1 MLSWGNLSKQNN
13 FALTCW
19 LFLGVCKCSKRDL
32 IQTTEADNSLK
43 FSLSQIC
50 FNFHVR
56 TFQNK
61 NNGSDSFST
70 VLTFL
75 NSFLDGTESCC
86 VLFSV
91 EDGMGPYF
99 HFPEKCLLLFSF
111 EIVCPLLW
119 CCTPA
124 GLALS
129 SRPPLK
135 VVGREAHAGTMK
147 TFTIVV
153 WVPQLGWWDEKIGSC
168 DIQWLTFH
176 TDEGLGSSCAICKI
190 CTYLHFYIS
199 SSICILK

>member
-1 MLSWGNLSKQNN
+1 MLEH
-13 FALTCW
+13 F
-19 LFLGVCKCSKRDL
+19 
-32 IQTTEADNSLK
+32 
-43 FSLSQIC
+43 
-50 FNFHVR
+50 R
-56 TFQNK
+56 TK

-99 HFPEKCLLLFSF
+99 HFPDNSLLLFSF

-153 WVPQLGWWDEKIGSC
+153 WVPHSSVDGMKKLGLVIFSGSLFIRMR
-168 DIQWLTFH
+168 D
-176 TDEGLGSSCAICKI
+176 
-190 CTYLHFYIS
+190 
-199 SSICILK
+199 

>member
-13 FALTCW
+13 SALTCW
-19 LFLGVCKCSKRDL
+19 LFLGVCKCLKRDL

-43 FSLSQIC
+43 FSLTQIS

-91 EDGMGPYF
+91 EDGMGA
-99 HFPEKCLLLFSF
+99 LLSFSWQLFAYVLFWDS
-111 EIVCPLLW
+111 VP
-119 CCTPA
+119 
-124 GLALS
+124 S
-129 SRPPLK
+129 SL
-135 VVGREAHAGTMK
+135 V
-147 TFTIVV
+147 
-153 WVPQLGWWDEKIGSC
+153 
-168 DIQWLTFH
+168 
-176 TDEGLGSSCAICKI
+176 
-190 CTYLHFYIS
+190 LHPS
-199 SSICILK
+199 RTCSQ

>member
-19 LFLGVCKCSKRDL
+19 LFLGVCKCSKGDL

-61 NNGSDSFST
+61 KQWFWQFFHCLDFPQQFSWWNWELLCSLFSRRWYGALLSFSWE
-70 VLTFL
+70 VFA
-75 NSFLDGTESCC
+75 S
-86 VLFSV
+86 VLFWNSV
-91 EDGMGPYF
+91 
-99 HFPEKCLLLFSF
+99 
-111 EIVCPLLW
+111 PLLW

-153 WVPQLGWWDEKIGSC
+153 WVPQLGYWDEKIGSC